1 MKVDRVLKFSVYLEY
16 DFEYG
21 GYIVDCPTLPGC
33 MSQGKTKKEA
43 LENIKEAIRGYL
55 KVLKKNGKTSV
66 PLVNMHP
73 HYVAVAV

>member
-1 MKVDRVLKFSVYLEY
+1 MKVAKVLKFPVYLEY

-21 GYIVDCPTLPGC
+21 GYVVDCPTLPGC

-55 KVLKKNGKTSV
+55 KVLKKHGKSAI
-66 PLVNMHP
+66 PLVDSRP
-73 HYVAVAV
+73 HFVSVAI